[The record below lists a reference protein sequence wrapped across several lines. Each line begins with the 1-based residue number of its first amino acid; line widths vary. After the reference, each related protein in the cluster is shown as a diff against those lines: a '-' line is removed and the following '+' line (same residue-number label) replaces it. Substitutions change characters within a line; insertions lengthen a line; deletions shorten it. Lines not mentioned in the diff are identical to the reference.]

1 MNPIASSLLAFSAA
15 ALVLTIT
22 PGVDTA
28 LVLRSAAG
36 SGRRRAA
43 AAALGVAM
51 GCLAWGLLAAAG
63 LAALLAASSRAY
75 DALRLLGAGYL
86 GWLGLRLLLRP
97 GRSFTPPAQRGEQ
110 AQAPRGVAAPGLASD
125 GLRGLLTNL
134 LNPKVGVFY
143 VSFLPQ
149 FVPHGVWV
157 GGFLFLLAC
166 VHVVLSLAWFAVL
179 IAATAPIG
187 RWLSSRRVARTLD
200 RCTGLVFLAFGA
212 RLAAG

>member
-1 MNPIASSLLAFSAA
+1 MNPVVSSLLAFSAA
-15 ALVLTIT
+15 ALVLTVT

-28 LVLRSAAG
+28 VVLRSAAG
-36 SGRRRAA
+36 AGRRSGA

-63 LAALLAASSRAY
+63 LAALLAASARAY
-75 DALRLLGAGYL
+75 DALRLLGAAYL
-86 GWLGLRLLLRP
+86 AWLGLRLLLRP
-97 GRSFTPPAQRGEQ
+97 GRSFAQAAPR
-110 AQAPRGVAAPGLASD
+110 ADAVHAPRGSAPGAASD

-187 RWLSSRRVARTLD
+187 RWLSSRRVARALD

>member
-1 MNPIASSLLAFSAA
+1 MSPIASSLLAFSAA

-28 LVLRSAAG
+28 VVLRSAAG
-36 SGRRRAA
+36 AGRRRGV

-51 GCLAWGLLAAAG
+51 GCLAWGLLAAVG

-75 DALRLLGAGYL
+75 DALRLLGAAYL
-86 GWLGLRLLLRP
+86 AWLGLRLLLRP
-97 GRSFTPPAQRGEQ
+97 GRSF
-110 AQAPRGVAAPGLASD
+110 APRVPGDAVPPGLAGD
-125 GLRGLLTNL
+125 WLRGLLTNL

-166 VHVVLSLAWFAVL
+166 VHVALSLAWFAVL

-187 RWLSSRRVARTLD
+187 RWLSRPRVARALD
-200 RCTGLVFLAFGA
+200 RCTGLVLLAFGA
-212 RLAAG
+212 RLAS

>member
-28 LVLRSAAG
+28 VVLRSAAG
-36 SGRRRAA
+36 AGRRRGV

-63 LAALLAASSRAY
+63 LAALLAASARAY
-75 DALRLLGAGYL
+75 DALRLLGAAYL
-86 GWLGLRLLLRP
+86 AWLGLRLLLRP
-97 GRSFTPPAQRGEQ
+97 GRSFAQAAPR
-110 AQAPRGVAAPGLASD
+110 ADAAHAPRGSAPGAASD
-125 GLRGLLTNL
+125 WLRGLLTNL

-187 RWLSSRRVARTLD
+187 RWLSSRRVARALD
-200 RCTGLVFLAFGA
+200 RCTGLVFLAFGG

>member
-1 MNPIASSLLAFSAA
+1 MNPIVSSLLAFSAA
-15 ALVLTIT
+15 ALVLTVT

-28 LVLRSAAG
+28 VVLRSAAG
-36 SGRRRAA
+36 AGRRRGA

-75 DALRLLGAGYL
+75 DALRLLGAAYL

-97 GRSFTPPAQRGEQ
+97 GRSFAPA
-110 AQAPRGVAAPGLASD
+110 APRAGAARAPGAAPGLAAD
-125 GLRGLLTNL
+125 WLRGLLTNL

-166 VHVVLSLAWFAVL
+166 VHVALSLAWFAVL

-187 RWLSSRRVARTLD
+187 RWLSSRRVARALD

>member
-1 MNPIASSLLAFSAA
+1 MSPIASSLLAFSAA

-28 LVLRSAAG
+28 VVLRSAAG
-36 SGRRRAA
+36 AGRRRGV

-63 LAALLAASSRAY
+63 LAALLAASARAY
-75 DALRLLGAGYL
+75 DALRLLGAAYL
-86 GWLGLRLLLRP
+86 AWLGLRLLLRP
-97 GRSFTPPAQRGEQ
+97 GRSF
-110 AQAPRGVAAPGLASD
+110 APRAPGGAVSPGPAGD
-125 GLRGLLTNL
+125 WLRGLLTNL

-166 VHVVLSLAWFAVL
+166 VHVALSLAWFAVL

-187 RWLSSRRVARTLD
+187 RWLSRPRVARALD

-212 RLAAG
+212 RLAS

>member
-1 MNPIASSLLAFSAA
+1 MSPIASSLLAFSAA

-28 LVLRSAAG
+28 VVLRSAAG
-36 SGRRRAA
+36 AGRRRGV

-51 GCLAWGLLAAAG
+51 GCLAWGLLVAVG

-75 DALRLLGAGYL
+75 DALRLLGAAYL
-86 GWLGLRLLLRP
+86 AWLGLRLLLRP
-97 GRSFTPPAQRGEQ
+97 GRSF
-110 AQAPRGVAAPGLASD
+110 APRVPGDAVSPGLAGD
-125 GLRGLLTNL
+125 WLRGLLTNL

-166 VHVVLSLAWFAVL
+166 VHVALSLAWFAVL

-187 RWLSSRRVARTLD
+187 RWLSRPRVARALD
-200 RCTGLVFLAFGA
+200 RCTGLVLLAFGA
-212 RLAAG
+212 RLAS

>member
-1 MNPIASSLLAFSAA
+1 MNPIVSSLLAFSAA

-28 LVLRSAAG
+28 VVLRSAAG
-36 SGRRRAA
+36 SGRRRGA

-75 DALRLLGAGYL
+75 EALRLLGAAYL

-97 GRSFTPPAQRGEQ
+97 GRCVAGPARRGDE
-110 AQAPRGVAAPGLASD
+110 AGAPRGVGAPGLAAD
-125 GLRGLLTNL
+125 WLRGLLTNL

-143 VSFLPQ
+143 LSFLPQ

-187 RWLSSRRVARTLD
+187 RWLSSRRVARALD